1 MELLGSDEF
10 LKFHLR
16 YGLKVP
22 DDFNSKGLKKK
33 DFNIF
38 VNEYNKHLA
47 TPEAID
53 LAKKML
59 KFDPNS
65 RLTAKEAL
73 EHPFFE

>member
-1 MELLGSDEF
+1 MEILGSDEL

-16 YGLKVP
+16 YGLKMP
-22 DDFNSKGLKKK
+22 EDFNNSGFRKK

-38 VNEYNKHLA
+38 VNDYNKHLA

-53 LAKKML
+53 LCKKML

-65 RLTAKEAL
+65 RISASEAL
-73 EHPFFE
+73 KHPFFD